1 MNIRSFLCPRLARM
15 AFAACVAAAGPAA
28 AQNAT
33 APAVPGDTVL
43 MSNSTARVTRTE
55 FDAEVLR
62 LPADAR
68 AGFAS
73 NPRRVND
80 LLVRIL
86 VQKSLAA
93 QARAAKLDASPE
105 AAVRAQLELDRL
117 LAQLMIERV
126 EADAAAEFDANQA
139 KFETRA
145 RELYTVER
153 ASLASPE
160 MVSAT
165 HVLFDPKKRGA
176 DEAKRL
182 AQETRAKIVAGAD
195 IAALASE
202 LSDDPSAK
210 RNQGAL
216 GYFAKK
222 DMDPAFAEAAFAL
235 KNPGDVSE
243 PVLSAFG
250 WHVIRLEGRQ
260 PAAVKTYAEVRETI
274 MASLKK
280 RFVDEKRDEAIS
292 AVRRDPAT
300 QVNRDAIGAMVPRI
314 DVDSALRTLDPPP
327 PSGALPA
334 APR

>member
-1 MNIRSFLCPRLARM
+1 MKIRFPLRPRLALA
-15 AFAACVAAAGPAA
+15 AFAACLAGAGTAA
-28 AQNAT
+28 AQT
-33 APAVPGDTVL
+33 AAGDAVL
-43 MSNSTARVTRTE
+43 ISNSVAKVTRAE

-62 LPADAR
+62 VPADAR
-68 AGFAS
+68 AGFAD

-80 LLVRIL
+80 LLVRML

-105 AAVRAQLELDRL
+105 AALRVQIEIDRL

-126 EADAAAEFDANQA
+126 EADAAAEFEANRGR
-139 KFETRA
+139 FEARA
-145 RELYTVER
+145 RELYTLGR
-153 ASLASPE
+153 SGFASPE

-165 HVLFDPKKRGA
+165 HILFDPKKRGA

-182 AQETRAKIVAGAD
+182 AQETRAKVVAGAD
-195 IAALASE
+195 MAKLAAD

-210 RNQGAL
+210 RNLGAL

-235 KNPGDVSE
+235 KGPGDVSE

-250 WHVIRLEGRQ
+250 WHVIRLDGRQ
-260 PAAVKTYAEVRETI
+260 APAVKSYDEARETI
-274 MASLKK
+274 MAELKK
-280 RFVDEKRDEAIS
+280 QHVAGKRDEAIG
-292 AVRRDPAT
+292 AIRRDPAT
-300 QVNRDAIGAMVPRI
+300 QVNREAVRALTPRVDAEAAVRA
-314 DVDSALRTLDPPP
+314 VESPPGGGP
-327 PSGALPA
+327 AA